1 MLINNLLMTQEQKE
15 IKRIL
20 ARNIKKYRARLKIT
34 QEQAAER
41 AGITLKYW
49 QRLEMTSQI
58 DLPSLPTLFLLAK
71 VLKINPSKL
80 LDF

>member
-1 MLINNLLMTQEQKE
+1 MATEQKE

-20 ARNIKKYRARLKIT
+20 ASNIKKYRARLKLT

-49 QRLEMTSQI
+49 QRLEMASQV

-71 VLKINPSKL
+71 TLKINPSRL
-80 LDF
+80 LD